1 VTALLDGR
9 SNKADTLPTFEGTS
23 PLLRANLVGSRR
35 GSRRAGAAEL
45 GICLEQDLRVSRAKH
60 SRFHERKQPRSRAS
74 QRSMSLDE
82 L

>member
-9 SNKADTLPTFEGTS
+9 SNNADTLPTLKVRCHCSAQTS
-23 PLLRANLVGSRR
+23 HAHGEDYDVTAP
-35 GSRRAGAAEL
+35 EL
-45 GICLEQDLRVSRAKH
+45 GICLEQDLRVSRAKY